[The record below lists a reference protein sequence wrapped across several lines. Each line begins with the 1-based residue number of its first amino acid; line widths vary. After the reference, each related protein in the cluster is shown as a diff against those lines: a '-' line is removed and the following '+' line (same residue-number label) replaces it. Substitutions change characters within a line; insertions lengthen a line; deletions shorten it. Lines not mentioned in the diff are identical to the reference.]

1 MSDDLRTEIL
11 RRQIAARLARARQPS
26 TPAQRI
32 EAARARGVSPE
43 AAARAGAADQR
54 AQDRMTLAQEGGFRS
69 GLTSFVQGVPF
80 VGEWTDELADRI
92 GPAGRGDQIR
102 SVQDAMERERPAL
115 ATGLQI
121 GGGITGGA
129 ALALAAGPAAV
140 AAAPTSLGA
149 QALAAGAAGAAAGGA
164 EGAVSG
170 AGRNEQNRGRG
181 ALVGG
186 ALGAGM
192 GGAASAVAPAVS
204 RGVRNLLQRF
214 RTSDVR
220 TIARQFRVS
229 PDAAQIVRSALANDD
244 LDAAEA
250 AIRAAGGDAMLAD
263 GGIATRQ
270 LLDDAMSAG
279 GEATRIGREAVETR
293 AASAGP
299 EINAVLDNILGPPE
313 GVRSASR
320 SISQRTAAARQTAYE
335 RAYAQPID
343 YAAPT
348 GRNIEAVLERVPPNT
363 LRRAVDEANE
373 AMREAGIRNMQ
384 IMAEIAPDG
393 SVAFREMPNV
403 RQLDEIKKALNAV
416 AQGETDAITGRIT
429 AAGLRARRLA
439 ENLRDALTD
448 AVPTYRTAVRL
459 GGDKIAEQNALDLGR
474 RVLRAGVTRE
484 EVADMARGMSREAK
498 DSFRQ
503 GLRGFIDD
511 TLANVQRT
519 ITDPNID
526 AREAMLAIKQLSSR
540 ANREKITAVL
550 GQAQARRLFDVVER
564 ATAKLELR
572 SAVARN
578 SQTAIRTAGREAMAA
593 ATEPG
598 PVGALM
604 RGRPANAVQRVVQA
618 LTNTTPQA
626 DLARQQAIYADIARA
641 LTSIRG
647 QDAEAAMRL
656 VRQAMNGQP
665 LAEAQARQIAN
676 LVAGSGALVAYQTG
690 TRSQPMPARA
700 QGPQ

>member
-1 MSDDLRTEIL
+1 
-11 RRQIAARLARARQPS
+11 
-26 TPAQRI
+26 
-32 EAARARGVSPE
+32 
-43 AAARAGAADQR
+43 
-54 AQDRMTLAQEGGFRS
+54 
-69 GLTSFVQGVPF
+69 
-80 VGEWTDELADRI
+80 
-92 GPAGRGDQIR
+92 
-102 SVQDAMERERPAL
+102 
-115 ATGLQI
+115 
-121 GGGITGGA
+121 
-129 ALALAAGPAAV
+129 
-140 AAAPTSLGA
+140 
-149 QALAAGAAGAAAGGA
+149 
-164 EGAVSG
+164 
-170 AGRNEQNRGRG
+170 
-181 ALVGG
+181 
-186 ALGAGM
+186 
-192 GGAASAVAPAVS
+192 
-204 RGVRNLLQRF
+204 
-214 RTSDVR
+214 
-220 TIARQFRVS
+220 
-229 PDAAQIVRSALANDD
+229 
-244 LDAAEA
+244 
-250 AIRAAGGDAMLAD
+250 
-263 GGIATRQ
+263 
-270 LLDDAMSAG
+270 
-279 GEATRIGREAVETR
+279 
-293 AASAGP
+293 
-299 EINAVLDNILGPPE
+299 
-313 GVRSASR
+313 
-320 SISQRTAAARQTAYE
+320 
-335 RAYAQPID
+335 
-343 YAAPT
+343 
-348 GRNIEAVLERVPPNT
+348 
-363 LRRAVDEANE
+363 
-373 AMREAGIRNMQ
+373 MREAGIRNMQ

-393 SVAFREMPNV
+393 SVTFREMPNV
-403 RQLDEIKKALNAV
+403 RQLDEIKRALNAV

-439 ENLRDALTD
+439 ESLRDALTD

-604 RGRPANAVQRVVQA
+604 RGRPANAAQRVVQA

-690 TRSQPMPARA
+690 TRSQSMPARA